1 MENNEN
7 KTWDD
12 WKDESVTETNVEIE
26 VDETEVDNV
35 ETNEVEVDTVMTGI
49 ENEM

>member
-26 VDETEVDNV
+26 TEGANV

>member
-26 VDETEVDNV
+26 TEG
-35 ETNEVEVDTVMTGI
+35 ESM
-49 ENEM
+49 